1 MGFIFTPIRTLIA
14 VLILLVGL
22 FTYQNFNSYWPY
34 TFENTRIALLMLSTG
49 FALWVLRG
57 GFQARVRTYT
67 GLAVGAA
74 LIGASALALIEPYE
88 IAETLLKTFS
98 NWKKAGFPILRS
110 LDASIDVLLR
120 YSVTQQTALIISLIV
135 GLTIPILTLIW
146 LIILVIPDPNNR
158 ISKSGAWQAQWLS
171 KLEIMQLRHNAKGLP
186 LGLHK
191 SAILRYQPNPKQGWR
206 SGHHAVIAGTRAG
219 KGVSAVIPAIIDHQ
233 GSVAVLDIKGENFAI
248 TRRHREKLGREVI
261 VLNPFGVHEPMQHRF
276 NPLHYIRKDHL
287 VRDIDVIA
295 EGLIRHEHGNGS
307 HFSEMAKSMVAA
319 VLEHVITNSVKEVK
333 DYDLT
338 TVMNIL
344 FSATFNET
352 LQTWASDPA
361 THGMR
366 ASQTAATFLAAGEN
380 EQGAIK
386 TTIKKAFDWARSDEM
401 QAFLSASNCD
411 LEDVFNNKADLF
423 IVVPLDQIDAQSV
436 FLRLLTNIIL
446 GMAVK
451 QEGIRESKKN
461 VLLVLDE
468 FVRLGRM
475 EKLVNIANVAAG
487 AGIEALFISQD
498 KGQIESVYGKGD
510 TASILG
516 SCVTI
521 RIFGLGRAEIET
533 AKWASEALGD
543 QTVLSRTQ
551 QPTKFGEKRKHSIT
565 EQRQKMMSADQ
576 ILEMKAGDVLL
587 LMGSKRPLKTQAIIS
602 YKHVVYCNKL
612 ISSTIIQ

>member
-1 MGFIFTPIRTLIA
+1 MGFIFTPLRTLTA
-14 VLILLVGL
+14 LTILLIGM
-22 FTYQNFNSYWPY
+22 FIYQNIQTYWPAMY
-34 TFENTRIALLMLSTG
+34 ENTRIALLIFAAG
-49 FALWVLRG
+49 FALWVLKAN
-57 GFQARVRTYT
+57 FQARVRTYT

-74 LIGASALALIEPYE
+74 LLGASALALIEPYE
-88 IAETLLKTFS
+88 VAGMLLKTFS
-98 NWKKAGFPILRS
+98 SWKKAGFPILQS
-110 LDASIDVLLR
+110 LEASFDTLSR
-120 YSVTQQTALIISLIV
+120 YSITQQTALITSLLV

-171 KLEIMQLRHNAKGLP
+171 RLEITQLKHNTKGLP
-186 LGLHK
+186 LGLHNG
-191 SAILRYQPNPKQGWR
+191 AILRYQPNPKQGWR

-219 KGVSAVIPAIIDHQ
+219 KGVSGVIPSIIDHQ

-295 EGLIRHEHGNGS
+295 EGLIRPEHGNGS

-319 VLEHVITNSVKEVK
+319 VLEHVITNSLKEAEN
-333 DYDLT
+333 YDLT
-338 TVMNIL
+338 TVMNTL
-344 FSATFNET
+344 FSSTFNET
-352 LQTWASDPA
+352 LQTWSNDPA
-361 THGMR
+361 TYGIR
-366 ASQTAATFLAAGEN
+366 ISQTASTFLAAGEN

-401 QAFLSASNCD
+401 QAFLSESNCN
-411 LEDVFNNKADLF
+411 LEDVFNDKADFF

-446 GMAVK
+446 GMAVR
-451 QEGIRESKKN
+451 QEGIRESNKN

-487 AGIEALFISQD
+487 AGIEALFITQD

-551 QPTKFGEKRKHSIT
+551 QPTKFGEKRKYSVA
-565 EQRQKMMSADQ
+565 EQRQKMMSSDQ
-576 ILEMKAGDVLL
+576 ILEMKAGEMLL
-587 LMGSKRPLKTQAIIS
+587 LMGSKRPLRTQAIIS
-602 YKHVVYCNKL
+602 YKHAAYRGKL
-612 ISSTIIQ
+612 T

>member
-1 MGFIFTPIRTLIA
+1 MGFIFTPLRTLTAII
-14 VLILLVGL
+14 ILLAGV
-22 FTYQNFNSYWPY
+22 FIYQNIQDYWPAL
-34 TFENTRIALLMLSTG
+34 FENTRLALLIFAAG
-49 FALWVLRG
+49 FALWVLKAN
-57 GFQARVRTYT
+57 FQARVRTYT

-74 LIGASALALIEPYE
+74 LLGASVLAMIEPVEVAE
-88 IAETLLKTFS
+88 IMIKTFS
-98 NWKKAGFPILRS
+98 SWRKAGIPILRS
-110 LDASIDVLLR
+110 LEASVGLLSQ
-120 YSVTQQTALIISLIV
+120 YSVTQQTASITSLIV
-135 GLTIPILTLIW
+135 GLTVPILTLIW
-146 LIILVIPDPNNR
+146 MISLVIPDPNNR
-158 ISKSGAWQAQWLS
+158 TSKSGPWQAQWLS
-171 KLEIMQLRHNAKGLP
+171 RLDIMQLRHNAKGLP

-191 SAILRYQPNPKQGWR
+191 GAMLRYQPNPKQGWR
-206 SGHHAVIAGTRAG
+206 AGHHAVIAGTRAG
-219 KGVSAVIPAIIDHQ
+219 KGVSAVIPAIIDHE
-233 GSVAVLDIKGENFAI
+233 GCVAVLDIKGENFAI
-248 TRRHREKLGREVI
+248 TRRHRESLGREVI

-276 NPLHYIRKDHL
+276 NPLHYIRKTHL

-295 EGLIRHEHGNGS
+295 EGLIRPEHGNGS
-307 HFSEMAKSMVAA
+307 HFSEMAKSLVAT
-319 VLEHVITNSVKEVK
+319 VLEHVVTQNET
-333 DYDLT
+333 YDLT
-338 TVMNIL
+338 TVMGIL
-344 FSATFNET
+344 FSPKFNET
-352 LQTWASDPA
+352 LQTWADDPA
-361 THGMR
+361 SYGMR

-401 QAFLSASNCD
+401 QNFLSESNCN
-411 LEDVFNNKADLF
+411 LEDLFNNKADLF

-446 GMAVK
+446 GMAVR
-451 QEGIRESKKN
+451 QEGNRKSSKN

-487 AGIEALFISQD
+487 AGIEALFITQD

-551 QPTKFGEKRKHSIT
+551 QPTKFGENRKYAIT
-565 EQRQKMMSADQ
+565 EQRQKMMAADQ
-576 ILEMKAGDVLL
+576 ILEMKSGDVLL
-587 LMGSKRPLKTQAIIS
+587 LMGSKRPMKAQAITS
-602 YKHVVYCNKL
+602 YKHAAYSRKL
-612 ISSTIIQ
+612 VQNPFT

>member
-1 MGFIFTPIRTLIA
+1 MRCIFTPLRTLTAFI
-14 VLILLVGL
+14 ILLIGI
-22 FTYQNFNSYWPY
+22 FIYQNIQTYWPAMY
-34 TFENTRIALLMLSTG
+34 ENTRLALLVFAAG
-49 FALWVLRG
+49 FALWVLRSN
-57 GFQARVRTYT
+57 FQARVRTYT

-74 LIGASALALIEPYE
+74 LLGASALAMIEPYE
-88 IAETLLKTFS
+88 VAEILLKTFS
-98 NWKKAGFPILRS
+98 SWKKAGFPILRS
-110 LDASIDVLLR
+110 LEASTDVLSQ
-120 YSVTQQTALIISLIV
+120 YSVTQQKALITSLIV

-191 SAILRYQPNPKQGWR
+191 GAILRYQPNPKQGWR
-206 SGHHAVIAGTRAG
+206 AGHHAVIAGTRAG
-219 KGVSAVIPAIIDHQ
+219 KGVSAVIPAIIDHE

-248 TRRHREKLGREVI
+248 TSKYRKSLGREVI

-276 NPLHYIRKDHL
+276 NPLHYIRKDHR

-295 EGLIRHEHGNGS
+295 EGLIRPEQGNGS

-319 VLEHVITNSVKEVK
+319 VLEYVVTHHE

-338 TVMNIL
+338 TVMNTL
-344 FSATFNET
+344 FSSQFNET
-352 LQTWASDPA
+352 LQTWSNDPA
-361 THGMR
+361 TYGIR
-366 ASQTAATFLAAGEN
+366 ISQTASTFLAAGEN

-401 QAFLSASNCD
+401 QSFLSQSNCN
-411 LEDVFNNKADLF
+411 LEDVFNDKADLF

-446 GMAVK
+446 GMAVR
-451 QEGIRESKKN
+451 QEGNHQTTKN

-487 AGIEALFISQD
+487 AGIEALFITQD

-551 QPTKFGEKRKHSIT
+551 QPTKFGEKRKYSVI
-565 EQRQKMMSADQ
+565 EQRQKMMDTDQ
-576 ILEMKAGDVLL
+576 ILEMKAGDQLL
-587 LMGSKRPLKTQAIIS
+587 LMGSKRPLRTQAIIS
-602 YKHVVYCNKL
+602 YKHAAYHAKL
-612 ISSTIIQ
+612 I